1 MIILKPISTSQAFVV
16 TQRDFEGTRAN
27 KIKIIDEETN
37 VSRVITLSGTT
48 NGDYYDTVTITI
60 NPALKEGHTYRAIM
74 YVNTEAYVNY
84 RGKILCTSQI
94 DISQGFLDIR
104 DYSVNNN
111 RYIENTTTNEF
122 ILND

>member
-74 YVNTEAYVNY
+74 YVNTESYVNY

>member
-1 MIILKPISTSQAFVV
+1 MIILKPISTSQAFVI

-74 YVNTEAYVNY
+74 YVNTEEYVNY

-94 DISQGFLDIR
+94 DLSQGFLDIR